1 MSRLPILPLGALRS
15 SRNVTELASTWRRPR
30 RTNYRRVVGL
40 RSPRADPNALHPGPG
55 ANYGSFMAG
64 SSREDDAI
72 VAKTVAAITGRLYDK
87 LGEVTQSIQQ
97 LLVAEISELRG
108 DAQLL
113 GLLRDTVAANIDTF
127 FSSIRHDIAVRNIEP
142 PAAALEYA
150 RRLAQREVSA
160 NALVRAYRLGH
171 RAALKAVVAEIRAAD
186 LQPKLRLDVYER
198 IEAVSFDYIDRI
210 SQQVV
215 ATYQAERDHWLE
227 NRNSRRAFGVRE
239 ILAEVDVDV
248 DAITTAIGYPLR
260 RIHLAAVIWCGESG
274 ERDELA
280 VMERFALRLAESAG
294 AKENPL
300 FIAVDRVT
308 LWAWIPLGVG
318 AAPEAVTRIRTFAE
332 TVEDAPWLAVGNPL
346 PDIDGF
352 RRSHRQAQGSRTVAI
367 AMGASGHK
375 LTAASD
381 SGLSVAALLGD
392 NVDAASSWIGEVLGP
407 LAAPTEGDERLRET
421 LRVFLGAGSSFKAA
435 AEELHLHVNSVKYR
449 IARAIERRERPIA
462 DDRLDVEVALL
473 LCHWFGAAILDGD
486 PNSHRGP
493 RATAT

>member
-1 MSRLPILPLGALRS
+1 
-15 SRNVTELASTWRRPR
+15 
-30 RTNYRRVVGL
+30 
-40 RSPRADPNALHPGPG
+40 
-55 ANYGSFMAG
+55 MAG

-72 VAKTVAAITGRLYDK
+72 VAKTVAAITSRLYDK

-108 DAQLL
+108 DAQLQQ
-113 GLLRDTVAANIDTF
+113 LLHDTVAANIDTF

-142 PAAALEYA
+142 PVAALEYA

-171 RAALKAVVAEIRAAD
+171 RAALKAVVAEIRAANI
-186 LQPKLRLDVYER
+186 QPKLRLDVYEH

-227 NRNSRRAFGVRE
+227 NRNSLRAFGVRE
-239 ILAEVDVDV
+239 LLSGVDVDV

-260 RIHLAAVIWCGESG
+260 RTHLAVVIWCRESS

-280 VMERFALRLAESAG
+280 VMERFVHRLAESAG

-300 FIAVDRVT
+300 FIGVDRVT
-308 LWAWIPLGVG
+308 SWAWIPLGAG
-318 AAPEAVTRIRTFAE
+318 AASEAVMRIRAFTE
-332 TVEDAPWLAVGNPL
+332 TVEDAPWLALGNPL

-352 RRSHRQAQGSRTVAI
+352 RRSHRQAQDGRTVAI
-367 AMGASGHK
+367 AMGASAHK
-375 LTAASD
+375 VTAASD

-392 NVDAASSWIGEVLGP
+392 NVEAASSWIGEVLGP
-407 LAAPTEGDERLRET
+407 LAAPTESDERLRET
-421 LRVFLGAGSSFKAA
+421 LRVFLRAGSSFKAA

-449 IARAIERRERPIA
+449 IRRAIERRGRPIT
-462 DDRLDVEVALL
+462 DDRIDVEVALL
-473 LCHWFGAAILDGD
+473 LCHWFGGAVLG
-486 PNSHRGP
+486 
-493 RATAT
+493 

>member
-1 MSRLPILPLGALRS
+1 
-15 SRNVTELASTWRRPR
+15 VVLASGAKQPI
-30 RTNYRRVVGL
+30 RV
-40 RSPRADPNALHPGPG
+40 HPGPG
-55 ANYGSFMAG
+55 ANYGSVMPG
-64 SSREDDAI
+64 GSREDDAI
-72 VAKTVAAITGRLYDK
+72 VAKTVAAITSRLYDR

-97 LLVAEISELRG
+97 LVVAEISELRG
-108 DAQLL
+108 DAQLQR
-113 GLLRDTVAANIDTF
+113 LLHDTVAANIDTF

-142 PAAALEYA
+142 PAAALEYS
-150 RRLAQREVSA
+150 RRLAQREISA

-186 LQPKLRLDVYER
+186 LQPKLRLDVYEH

-215 ATYQAERDHWLE
+215 ATYQDERDHWLE
-227 NRNSRRAFGVRE
+227 NRNSLRAFGVRE
-239 ILAEVDVDV
+239 LLAEVDVDV

-260 RIHLAAVIWCGESG
+260 RIHLAVVIWCGESG
-274 ERDELA
+274 ARDGLPA
-280 VMERFALRLAESAG
+280 MERFVHRLAKSAG

-308 LWAWIPLGVG
+308 SWAWIPLGAD
-318 AAPEAVTRIRTFAE
+318 AASAAVAHIRACTE
-332 TVEDAPWLAVGNPL
+332 TVEDAPFIAVGNPL

-352 RRSHRQAQGSRTVAI
+352 RRSHRQAQQSRAVAI
-367 AMGASGHK
+367 ATGAAPRK
-375 LTAASD
+375 VTAASD

-392 NVDAASSWIGEVLGP
+392 NVAAASAWVGEVLGP
-407 LAAPTEGDERLRET
+407 LASPTEGDERLRET

-449 IARAIERRERPIA
+449 IRRAIERRGRPIT

-473 LCHWFGAAILDGD
+473 LCHWFDAAVLAD
-486 PNSHRGP
+486 
-493 RATAT
+493 